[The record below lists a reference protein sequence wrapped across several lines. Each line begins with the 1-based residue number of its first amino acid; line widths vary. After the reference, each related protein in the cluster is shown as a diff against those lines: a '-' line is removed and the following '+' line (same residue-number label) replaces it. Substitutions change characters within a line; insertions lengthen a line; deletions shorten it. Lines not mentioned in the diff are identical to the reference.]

1 MYIRREKMEIIFIVI
16 SLFYAAVIVFLLIT
30 WYKDVARKEDTDKR
44 ILVLEKRDAEKVE
57 KEQYDK
63 DINGLYNMGQEQDI
77 MIEGL
82 NRRVEKLE
90 RKRLSK
96 NS

>member
-1 MYIRREKMEIIFIVI
+1 MTIIFIIV
-16 SLFYAAVIVFLLIT
+16 SLSYLAVIVFLAIT
-30 WYKDVARKEDTDKR
+30 WYKDLKHKEDTDKR

-63 DINGLYNMGQEQDI
+63 DIDGLYNMGQEQDI
-77 MIEGL
+77 MIAGL

>member
-1 MYIRREKMEIIFIVI
+1 MIVI
-16 SLFYAAVIVFLLIT
+16 ILVMSIFYAIVITFLTIT
-30 WYKDVARKEDTDKR
+30 WYKDVTTKEDTDKR

-63 DINGLYNMGQEQDI
+63 DINGLCNMGQEQDI
-77 MIEGL
+77 MIAGL

-90 RKRLSK
+90 KRLPK
-96 NS
+96 NNK

>member
-1 MYIRREKMEIIFIVI
+1 MIIITITISIV
-16 SLFYAAVIVFLLIT
+16 YAIILGWLAYT
-30 WYKDVARKEDTDKR
+30 WYKDLKHKEDTDKR

-63 DINGLYNMGQEQDI
+63 DIDGLYNMGQEQDI
-77 MIEGL
+77 MIAGL